1 MRERGG
7 KAMERKAE
15 EYILRTVT
23 ESFENDEV
31 TTKKRSNS

>member
-1 MRERGG
+1 MRERGD

-23 ESFENDEV
+23 E
-31 TTKKRSNS
+31 KMMR

>member
-23 ESFENDEV
+23 E
-31 TTKKRSNS
+31 KMMR